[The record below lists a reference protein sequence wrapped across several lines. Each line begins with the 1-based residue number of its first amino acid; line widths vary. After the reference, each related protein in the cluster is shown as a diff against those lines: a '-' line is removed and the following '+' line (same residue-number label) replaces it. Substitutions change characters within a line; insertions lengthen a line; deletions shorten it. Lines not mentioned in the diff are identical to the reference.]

1 VTDTPAFGPPP
12 LLHRLFPEKRIFVKS
27 DRGTRFVRLG
37 PRQHL
42 LAGGAVAALVVWSF
56 AATALVVM
64 DLLHGAGAREQALSE
79 RMAFE
84 SRIEALA
91 AERDRHR
98 LAALDAQDRYTAAV
112 AELAALQDRLID
124 ADLRQSDLQAG
135 RDALRRLLAEARADA
150 TAARS
155 RLAALADDAMPGA
168 QIAALAA
175 RRAEAEQAADFLA
188 DALARTAEDR
198 DAIAEAAEETGARL
212 ARMEQERALRAENT
226 DRLLARLEEAVTL
239 AMEPLGE
246 MFRDVGLPPEQ
257 VLDDMRRQYSGQGG
271 PLTPIAYS
279 AKGSTEAP
287 DPAELRANALLG
299 QMDRLNL
306 YRLAAERIPFA
317 MPTDGRVRMTSGFGN
332 RRHPVLGGVRMH
344 EGVDWAGDYGAAIR
358 ATADGVVTHA
368 GWQSGYGRLIEIR
381 HAFGIETAYAHL
393 ARIDVKVGQR
403 VSRGEQIGAMGSSG
417 RSTGTH
423 LHYEVRVGERP
434 VDPMT
439 FIKAARDVL

>member
-1 VTDTPAFGPPP
+1 VTDTPASGPPP
-12 LLHRLFPEKRIFVKS
+12 LLNRLFPEKRIFVKS

-37 PRQHL
+37 PRQHV
-42 LAGGAVAALVVWSF
+42 LAGAGVAALVAWSF

-64 DLLHGAGAREQALSE
+64 DLVHGAGAREQALSE

-91 AERDRHR
+91 ADRDRHR
-98 LAALDAQDRYTAAV
+98 LAALDAQDRYAAAV

-124 ADLRQSDLQAG
+124 ADLRQADLEAG

-150 TAARS
+150 SAAERRLAALETS
-155 RLAALADDAMPGA
+155 DAPQARLAALAAG
-168 QIAALAA
+168 
-175 RRAEAEQAADFLA
+175 RAEAQKTADFLA
-188 DALARTAEDR
+188 DALARTAAAR
-198 DAIAEAAEETGARL
+198 DAMAEAAETADARL
-212 ARMEQERALRAENT
+212 ARLEQERALRADST
-226 DRLLARLEEAVTL
+226 DRILARLEEAVTL
-239 AMEPLGE
+239 AMEPLGQ

-287 DPAELRANALLG
+287 DPTELRANAVLG

-306 YRLAAERIPFA
+306 YRLAVDKVPFA
-317 MPTDGRVRMTSGFGN
+317 VPVTGVRRTSGFGY
-332 RRHPVLGGVRMH
+332 RRDPMGGGTRMH
-344 EGVDWAGDYGAAIR
+344 EGLDWAGPYGTAIR
-358 ATADGVVTHA
+358 ASADGVVVKA
-368 GWQSGYGRLIEIR
+368 GWQSGYGRVVTLR
-381 HAFGIETAYAHL
+381 HAFGIETRFAHL
-393 ARIDVKVGQR
+393 ARIDVRVGQR
-403 VSRGEQIGAMGSSG
+403 VSRGEQIGAMGNSG

-423 LHYEVRVGERP
+423 LHYEVHVGGKP